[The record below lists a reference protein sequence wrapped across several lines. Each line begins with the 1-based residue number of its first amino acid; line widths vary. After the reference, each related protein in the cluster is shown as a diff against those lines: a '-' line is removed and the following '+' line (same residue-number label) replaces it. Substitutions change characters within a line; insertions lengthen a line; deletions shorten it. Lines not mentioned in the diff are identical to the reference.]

1 MCLLPGAHHKSPARG
16 GRVPGHQGAGLLAD
30 GSGVELPGPPDCLK
44 RCVDSTRN
52 SKLIRRNKNSPLVF
66 GSSGALAQLL
76 VVVRDRGASA
86 AEYSKTSSRTRMNN
100 VSRTDTAATGPC
112 NLVSKKNNPA
122 SVRKP
127 AGSENQVMQ
136 PN

>member
-1 MCLLPGAHHKSPARG
+1 MGSWGTNARG
-16 GRVPGHQGAGLLAD
+16 CWRMAA
-30 GSGVELPGPPDCLK
+30 GVESPGPPDCLK

-86 AEYSKTSSRTRMNN
+86 AEYSTTSSRTRMNN
-100 VSRTDTAATGPC
+100 VSRPEPAATRPC